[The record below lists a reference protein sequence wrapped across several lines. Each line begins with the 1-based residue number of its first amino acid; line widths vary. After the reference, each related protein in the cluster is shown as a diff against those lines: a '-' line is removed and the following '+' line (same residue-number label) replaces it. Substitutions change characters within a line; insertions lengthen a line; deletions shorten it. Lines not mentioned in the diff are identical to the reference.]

1 MNREWSLIL
10 DFDSTIITAESL
22 DILSEISL
30 DKNKN
35 KKSVISKI
43 KYLTNLG
50 MEGEISF
57 QESIQKRISLL
68 EANKSHIRTL
78 SENLIDFISPS
89 FLKNKEWISKYNES
103 IYVISG
109 GFRDTLLKTCNELN
123 IKSGNI
129 FGNSFQYDSFDY
141 ICGIDNNNYLSKTN
155 GKVHQIQ
162 ALGINNKIIAVG
174 DGKTD
179 AEIKNIGENVTFLGY
194 TENIARTY
202 VVDNCDMVVK
212 SFDDVIDFMENQQLI

>member
-1 MNREWSLIL
+1 MNKEWSLIL
-10 DFDSTIITAESL
+10 DFDSTIINTESL
-22 DILSEISL
+22 DVLAEIAL
-30 DKNKN
+30 NKNKN
-35 KKSVISKI
+35 KKSMISKI

-68 EANKSHIRTL
+68 KANKMHIDIL
-78 SENLIDFISPS
+78 SQKLIEFISPS

-109 GFRDTLLKTCNELN
+109 GFRETILKTCGLLN
-123 IKSGNI
+123 IKSSNV
-129 FGNSFQYDSFDY
+129 FGNSFQYDSSDY

-162 ALGINNKIIAVG
+162 ALGIRNKIIAVG

-179 AEIKNIGENVTFLGY
+179 AEIKNIGDNVIFLGY
-194 TENIARTY
+194 TGNIARTY

-212 SFDDVIDFMENQQLI
+212 SLDDVIDFMENQQLI